1 MQKTGTKTWNMVGL
15 ALMTAIVV
23 VLQLVGATI
32 RFGTFSVSLVLVPIV
47 VGAALFG
54 RLGGAW
60 LGFVF
65 GAVVLLSGDAAPFLT
80 VNAAGTILTVLL
92 KGTLAGLLAGVVYRL
107 FQKWVFVFKNVE
119 TGKERWNINLGV
131 VLAAVVCPVVNSGIF
146 YIGCRL
152 FFMDTIKEWAAA
164 AGSENVALY
173 IIVGLIGLNFVFEL
187 LVNVILSPVIVRI
200 IDLGKK
206 HRRKA

>member
-47 VGAALFG
+47 VGAAIFG
-54 RLGGAW
+54 STGGAW

-92 KGTLAGLLAGVVYRL
+92 KGTLAGLLAGLVYESLEKVNRYL
-107 FQKWVFVFKNVE
+107 AVIV
-119 TGKERWNINLGV
+119 
-131 VLAAVVCPVVNSGIF
+131 AAVVCPVVNSGIF

-164 AGSENVALY
+164 AGSENAALY